1 MVLSTIPFII
11 EVMQKDSEPPVVVTA
26 AQQNLLS
33 RLTLLNIESIAELT
47 IHQQVQQLLS
57 LELTHRE
64 TRQLLA
70 SIERMMVYVQ
80 QTLLAVS
87 ALSIKGDEEA
97 IAVLL
102 EKFQDSLEIEIGVER
117 AGVED
122 AELPEQQ
129 IVIEELLGYQDALN
143 AFMSEALEV
152 LQDVSLE
159 LVRAIS
165 DLDEDAIANLEYI
178 LQKPHYSFVTTWTR
192 HLVAQE
198 DVIH

>member
-1 MVLSTIPFII
+1 M
-11 EVMQKDSEPPVVVTA
+11 A
-26 AQQNLLS
+26 W
-33 RLTLLNIESIAELT
+33 
-47 IHQQVQQLLS
+47 
-57 LELTHRE
+57 
-64 TRQLLA
+64 
-70 SIERMMVYVQ
+70 
-80 QTLLAVS
+80 
-87 ALSIKGDEEA
+87 
-97 IAVLL
+97 
-102 EKFQDSLEIEIGVER
+102 R

>member
-1 MVLSTIPFII
+1 
-11 EVMQKDSEPPVVVTA
+11 
-26 AQQNLLS
+26 
-33 RLTLLNIESIAELT
+33 
-47 IHQQVQQLLS
+47 
-57 LELTHRE
+57 
-64 TRQLLA
+64 
-70 SIERMMVYVQ
+70 MMVYVQ